1 MFGIFNR
8 SSRKQVEGE
17 MSFLQHLEALR
28 WHLVRATI
36 VVCVLAVIA
45 FFNKDLLFDGIILAP
60 KKPDFPT
67 YRAMCWLSE
76 KLSIEDLCIKE
87 LPFRL
92 QSTELAQQFTL
103 HMWVAFVAGLI
114 IGFPYVL
121 WEIWRFIKPALSDKE
136 RKYTSGVVFFASLLF
151 FMGVLFGYYVIAP
164 LSINFLGSYSV
175 SSEVQNIFT
184 IDSFISIITMLT
196 IAAGVVFQLP
206 IVVYFLSKIGLLT
219 PAFMRAYRKHAIV
232 VILIIAAVIT
242 PSPDVTSQLLV
253 AFPLLLLYEI
263 SILIAAVV
271 NRNSKKVTG

>member
-1 MFGIFNR
+1 LLGIFNR
-8 SSRKQVEGE
+8 RNKKHAEGE
-17 MSFLQHLEALR
+17 MSFLQHLEELR
-28 WHLVRATI
+28 WHLVRSTI
-36 VVCVLAVIA
+36 VVTVLAVVA

-67 YRAMCWLSE
+67 YRAMCWLAE
-76 KLSIEDLCIKE
+76 KLSIDGLCIKE
-87 LPFRL
+87 LPFKL

-136 RKYTSGVVFFASLLF
+136 KSYTTGVVFFATLLF
-151 FMGVLFGYYVIAP
+151 FTGVLFGYYVIAP

-196 IAAGVVFQLP
+196 IAAGIVFQLP

-219 PAFMRAYRKHAIV
+219 PAFMRTYRKHAIV

-271 NRNSKKVTG
+271 SKNRKESIK